1 MLVGD
6 KKNRPFCFLWKEGVE
21 IMIIK
26 KLELLALQKDIIEW
40 TKSMM
45 KNIGGEKA
53 ILGVSGGKD
62 SSVVAAL
69 LVEAI
74 GKENVIGVLMPNGV
88 QDDIS
93 YANDLV
99 EYLGIESIEV
109 NIKSITDEILL
120 SVGSIEN
127 NLVPFISQQ
136 TILNIPPRVRMTVL
150 YAISQSIDNSR
161 VINTSNL
168 SEDWIGYAT
177 LYGDNTGAFSPLGML
192 TSDEV
197 VQLGE
202 VLGLPDKFLAKVP
215 SDGLTG
221 KTDED
226 VFGFS
231 YAVLNRYIREGYIE
245 NPSIKEKID
254 AMHRY
259 SRHKFLPIPMYNSKM
274 PIEADDIAD
283 VYKK

>member
-1 MLVGD
+1 
-6 KKNRPFCFLWKEGVE
+6 
-21 IMIIK
+21 MILK
-26 KLELLALQKDIIEW
+26 KLELLGLQKDIMQW
-40 TKSMM
+40 TKDMM
-45 KNIGGEKA
+45 KETGGEKA
-53 ILGVSGGKD
+53 ILGISGGKD
-62 SSVVAAL
+62 SSVAAAL
-69 LVEAI
+69 LVEAL

-99 EYLGIESIEV
+99 EYLGIESVEV
-109 NIKSITDEILL
+109 NIKSITDEVLL
-120 SVGSIEN
+120 AVGAIGN
-127 NLVPFISQQ
+127 DLLPLISSQ
-136 TILNIPPRVRMTVL
+136 TGLNIPPRIRMTLL

-177 LYGDNTGAFSPLGML
+177 LYGDATGAFSPLGML
-192 TSDEV
+192 TSDEII
-197 VQLGE
+197 QLGQ
-202 VLGLPDKFLAKVP
+202 VLGLPDKFLSKVP

-231 YAVLNRYIREGYIE
+231 YEVLNRYIREGYIE
-245 NPSIKEKID
+245 DLAIKEKID

-259 SRHKFLPIPMYNSKM
+259 SRHKFLPIPMFNFKL
-274 PIEADDIAD
+274 PIVAEDIAD

>member
-1 MLVGD
+1 
-6 KKNRPFCFLWKEGVE
+6 
-21 IMIIK
+21 MILK
-26 KLELLALQKDIIEW
+26 KLELLALKKELLKW
-40 TKSMM
+40 TKIMM
-45 KNIGGEKA
+45 VNTGGEKA

-74 GKENVIGVLMPNGV
+74 GKENVIGVLMPNGI

-99 EYLGIESIEV
+99 EYLEIQSVNV
-109 NIKSITDEILL
+109 NIKSIVDSVLL
-120 SVGSIEN
+120 AVGSIKSDII
-127 NLVPFISQQ
+127 PIITSQ
-136 TILNIPPRVRMTVL
+136 TGLNIPPRIRMSVL

-177 LYGDNTGAFSPLGML
+177 LYGDTTGAFSPLGML

-197 VQLGE
+197 IQLGE
-202 VLGLPDKFLAKVP
+202 VLGLADKFLYKIP

-245 NPSIKEKID
+245 DLAIKEKID

-259 SRHKFLPIPMYNSKM
+259 SRHKFLPIPMFNAKL
-274 PIEADDIAD
+274 PIVANDIAG